1 MWCFAKDRK
10 SFGSRDR
17 EFRKIEGWKSRDF
30 SVYMKIKH
38 ARFRYLEILYLMLMS
53 L

>member
-10 SFGSRDR
+10 YFDSHYRQ
-17 EFRKIEGWKSRDF
+17 FRKIEGWRSRD
-30 SVYMKIKH
+30 SSIYMKIKH